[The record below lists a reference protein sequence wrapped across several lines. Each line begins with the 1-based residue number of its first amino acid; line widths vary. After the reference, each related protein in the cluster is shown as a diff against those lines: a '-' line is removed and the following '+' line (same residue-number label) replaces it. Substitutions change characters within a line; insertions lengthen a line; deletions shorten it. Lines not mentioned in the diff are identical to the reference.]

1 MSQICQK
8 LPYYSSHID
17 SWEKGKLE
25 VPHSISP
32 FIFIVMQGKERWDIN
47 NYALGEERV
56 GKLIVSLSFPAMA
69 GMLLSAVFGLI
80 DTLFVARLGP
90 ASLAALTI
98 CIPIEIL
105 LVSTGSATGV
115 GLTSLISRTLG
126 KKDQLMADNIA
137 WHGLA
142 IGIVYGIFFSWLGVA
157 RLDELLLL
165 FGCTPDIFSLCR
177 DYLYIILMGCIF
189 TFIPMVAAH
198 IVQGEGNTY
207 LPMLSSILAIV
218 LNVLFDP
225 LFIFGLGPIM
235 PMGLRGAAIATV
247 LAQMLSTGFI
257 LYKMFKVRSLLSW
270 SIENFH
276 PSLKVVTGIYRVGLP
291 TLVMELLSV
300 AIMTYLNIIL
310 AKFSYT
316 AVAALG
322 VFFRVRSVFYMPIHG
337 LAQGAMPI
345 AGFAYGA
352 RQYDRVKETIIK
364 ASFIATVILLLAW
377 FSMQY
382 YAGEIMQLFSSNA
395 ALTDM
400 GVDCLR
406 MATIFLPFMGPIL
419 ILNTVLQGVG
429 KGMAAMWLSLIRHSG
444 FLLAL
449 LILPGLMGLNG
460 VWLAFSWT
468 EFLSGMLAGIF
479 FIRLWRELQVQ
490 RRYTVFMLFKKG
502 YFFTRFA
509 AWLKW

>member
-1 MSQICQK
+1 MS
-8 LPYYSSHID
+8 LPFYFSIR
-17 SWEKGKLE
+17 L
-25 VPHSISP
+25 HSYAREGEMDIS
-32 FIFIVMQGKERWDIN
+32 
-47 NYALGEERV
+47 NYMLGEERV
-56 GKLIVSLSFPAMA
+56 GRLIVSLSFPAMA

-80 DTLFVARLGP
+80 DTFFVARLGP

-126 KKDQLMADNIA
+126 QKDQLMADNIA
-137 WHGLA
+137 WHGLV
-142 IGIVYGIFFSWLGVA
+142 IGIVYGLFFSWLGVA
-157 RLDELLLL
+157 WLDDLLLF
-165 FGCTPDIFSLCR
+165 FGCTPEIFSLCR

-189 TFIPMVAAH
+189 TFVPMIAAH

-207 LPMLSSILAIV
+207 LPMLCSILAIF
-218 LNVLFDP
+218 LNVLLDP

-247 LAQMLSTGFI
+247 LAQILSTGFI
-257 LYKMFKVRSLLSW
+257 LYKMFQVRSLLSW
-270 SIENFH
+270 SVGNFR
-276 PSLKVVTGIYRVGLP
+276 PSLRVLIDIYRVGLP
-291 TLVMELLSV
+291 TLVMELLAV
-300 AIMTYLNIIL
+300 VIMTYLNKIL
-310 AKFSYT
+310 AGFSYT

-322 VFFRVRSVFYMPIHG
+322 VFFRVRSIFYMPIYG

-382 YAGEIMQLFSSNA
+382 YAGEIMMLFSHNLT
-395 ALTDM
+395 LTDM
-400 GVDCLR
+400 GIDCLQ
-406 MATIFLPFMGPIL
+406 MATIFLPFMGPML

-429 KGMAAMWLSLIRHSG
+429 KGLSAMWLSLIRQLG

-449 LILPGLMGLNG
+449 IILPGLMGLNG

-468 EFLSGMLAGIF
+468 ELLSGILAGVF
-479 FIRLWRELQVQ
+479 FIRLWRELQEHN
-490 RRYTVFMLFKKG
+490 RYTVLMLFKKG
-502 YFFTRFA
+502 TFFNRFA